1 MILESRTVLTSWKLT
16 GFISEMDPTLWSAI
30 TSLTRSISERR
41 DTSRVSDTTTPIHHT
56 KKVRRFYCLCVLM
69 YCTDDRCH
77 LPLHNLIT
85 DTVDSLGSSALQIR
99 ILNRLGVCSSAD
111 TLYRSIQ
118 YRVQEREQR
127 GAEQECSPNSFTVIS
142 ADNIDF
148 LHNYARVFYGNQTRS
163 WHGTT
168 VQAVQPKPSI
178 HAPPITEAINALSME
193 SEPAV
198 PRDNSSTRHN
208 ECPTDDL
215 PTHSLPHIR
224 SLAIGKIP

>member
-1 MILESRTVLTSWKLT
+1 MTSWKLT

-41 DTSRVSDTTTPIHHT
+41 GTSRVSDTTTPIHHT

-69 YCTDDRCH
+69 YCTDDRCY

-85 DTVDSLGSSALQIR
+85 DTVDSLGGSALLIR

-111 TLYRSIQ
+111 TLYRSVQ

-142 ADNIDF
+142 ANNIDF

-163 WHGTT
+163 WNGTT

-178 HAPPITEAINALSME
+178 HAPPITEAINALSLE

-198 PRDNSSTRHN
+198 PREHGN
-208 ECPTDDL
+208 
-215 PTHSLPHIR
+215 IR
-224 SLAIGKIP
+224 TQSEPSQPPC

>member
-1 MILESRTVLTSWKLT
+1 
-16 GFISEMDPTLWSAI
+16 
-30 TSLTRSISERR
+30 
-41 DTSRVSDTTTPIHHT
+41 
-56 KKVRRFYCLCVLM
+56 M
-69 YCTDDRCH
+69 YCTDDRCY

-85 DTVDSLGSSALQIR
+85 DTVDSLGGSALLIR

-111 TLYRSIQ
+111 TLARSIQ
-118 YRVQEREQR
+118 YRVQEREKR

-148 LHNYARVFYGNQTRS
+148 LHSYARVFYGNQTRS

-168 VQAVQPKPSI
+168 VQAVQPKPSL
-178 HAPPITEAINALSME
+178 HVPPITEAIKALSME

-198 PRDNSSTRHN
+198 PRKHCNIRTQSEPTQAMPITDNSLTRHT

-215 PTHSLPHIR
+215 AMWLVSRNMLQINDLLILPQPNQPDLLLR
-224 SLAIGKIP
+224 K